1 MTNQDGK
8 RMMLV
13 KAGMATLAALGLC
26 AATAQADH
34 YNWTGN
40 GDGISWEDLANWD
53 APHGDEGLP
62 GPANITFIN
71 GTANVEL
78 SSTQSIRTFAIG
90 QGGGVATLNILPG
103 ANLTVAQT
111 ARLSRDVAA
120 VAGDTTGRIIQTGG
134 SLTMLGT
141 SQLRMS
147 FDGGVPPGQS
157 TSHTADS
164 YYGISGGS
172 FLIQGDGIVQLGRE
186 TQTYNSSIFEVIGS
200 GATQIE
206 TWRFYTR
213 VNALSPLYSPTGA
226 QAVPTVS
233 FALDSGG
240 VTPITV
246 RDVLEIRDAPAILSL
261 SLLDADVPEQVTLF
275 QFGRLRGYDGVQSRF
290 RHADGTLIQNG
301 DDVSVLFGDSLYEWT
316 INYVDVATGDP
327 ANGLH
332 LSNLRITSSSI
343 DWNVNSDGDWSDSG
357 NWSGGVV
364 PNGAGVA
371 ARLGDVITAPR
382 TVTVDTPVTLG
393 SLTFAS
399 AHGYTVA
406 GTEAITLDH
415 SGNVSLVVSS
425 GSHTI
430 SAPLV
435 LAQNAAVNV
444 ASGAAVTVSD
454 LAAGTV
460 GLTKTGDGTLEVNR
474 VNGNDLAVNAGTV
487 RLSSGGGTSQVA
499 SLAVAAGARLDVN
512 DNTIVVQDGDVSA
525 ITALVASGSA
535 SNWSGP
541 GINSSAAAAESGRAL
556 GIGVDGDDVR
566 VQFTWGGDATL
577 DGSVTIADLG
587 VLAANWQAADRFWYH
602 GDFNYDGSVNIADL
616 GILAGNWQKGTS
628 GGGMSFEEA
637 LAMFDVFEGVVVPE
651 PAAAGLLGLGALLL
665 GRRRRA

>member
-111 ARLSRDVAA
+111 ARISRDVLAE
-120 VAGDTTGRIIQTGG
+120 AGDTTGRIIQTGG

-147 FDGGVPPGQS
+147 FDGGVPEGQ
-157 TSHTADS
+157 TVVHTADS

-172 FLIQGDGIVQLGRE
+172 FLIEGDGIVQLGRE
-186 TQTYNSSIFEVIGS
+186 TQTYNSSVFEVIGS

-213 VNALSPLYSPTGA
+213 VNLNSPLYSPTGPL
-226 QAVPTVS
+226 AVPTVS

-246 RDVLEIRDAPAILSL
+246 RDVLEIRDAPSMLSL
-261 SLLDADVPEQVTLF
+261 SLIDPNPPEEIALF
-275 QFGRLRGYDGVQSRF
+275 RFGRLRGYDGVQSRF
-290 RHADGTLIQNG
+290 RMADGTLIQSG

-316 INYVDVATGDP
+316 ISYVDTVTGDP
-327 ANGLH
+327 GNGIF

-343 DWNVNSDGDWSDSG
+343 DWNVNSDGNWSNGG
-357 NWSGGVV
+357 NWAGGVV
-364 PNGAGVA
+364 PNAAGTA
-371 ARLGDVITAPR
+371 AKLGDVIDAHR
-382 TVTVDTPVTLG
+382 TVTVDVPVTIG
-393 SLTFAS
+393 SLTFDS
-399 AHGYTVA
+399 VHGYTVA
-406 GTEAITLDH
+406 GPSAITLDNG
-415 SGNVSLVVSS
+415 GNVSIRVDS
-425 GSHTI
+425 GSHTVN
-430 SAPLV
+430 APLV
-435 LAQNAAVNV
+435 LSQNTAVSV
-444 ASGAAVTVSD
+444 AGGASVTMSNLADSAV
-454 LAAGTV
+454 GI
-460 GLTKTGDGTLEVNR
+460 TKTGEGTLQVNR
-474 VNGNDLAVNAGTV
+474 FGGNQLLVNAGTV
-487 RLSSGGGTSQVA
+487 RLASGGGTSQVG
-499 SLAVAAGARLDVN
+499 SLSVAPGAALDVA
-512 DNTIVVQDGDVSA
+512 DNAIVVQNGDVNA

-556 GIGVDGDDVR
+556 GIGVDGNDVS

-587 VLAANWQAADRFWYH
+587 VLAANWQAAERYWYH
-602 GDFNYDGSVNIADL
+602 GDFNYDGLVNIADL